1 MSGGLYWSFVLG
13 AATVSLLAGLI
24 YLTVCVGRFQGIR
37 KLSGGSGG
45 RRFLLSLGIIAA
57 VFALLAFAM
66 SMINAVVVFLHAV
79 LIFLLFGLG
88 VRLAG
93 KLTGRQFRANWQG
106 WLALA
111 FTLVYLTGAY
121 ISCNHVRQKDYVL
134 TTEKRLGTLKIA
146 LIADSHLGT
155 TFDGDGFG
163 EHLKQIEAQSPDLLV
178 ITGDFV
184 DDWSRR
190 EDLEK
195 ACAALGET
203 KFPFGVWYVYGNHDA
218 GSFSH
223 RDFSLS
229 ELEEALRS
237 CGVHV
242 LADQWEEVDGRFIV
256 AGRKDASMSAFRGS
270 RKDASDLLAGADG
283 DKYIVLLDH
292 QPSDYDSEA
301 LSPADLVL
309 SGHTHG
315 GQLIPITYVG
325 KWFGIVDREYGYERR
340 EGTDFIVTSGISDW
354 ALQFKTGARSE
365 YVLITVEGKT

>member
-1 MSGGLYWSFVLG
+1 MYWSYVLG
-13 AATVSLLAGLI
+13 AATLALLAGLV

-37 KLSGGSGG
+37 KLSGGKGG
-45 RRFLLSLGIIAA
+45 RRVLLSLGIIAV
-57 VFALLAFAM
+57 VFTFLSFAM
-66 SMINAVVVFLHAV
+66 SVINAVVVFLHGV

-88 VRLAG
+88 VRLVK
-93 KLTGRQFRANWQG
+93 KLSGRQFRINWQG

-111 FTLVYLTGAY
+111 FTLIYLTAAY

-134 TTEKRLGTLKIA
+134 TTDKRLGTLKIA

-163 EHLKQIEAQSPDLLV
+163 EHLKRIEAQSPDLLV

-184 DDWSRR
+184 DDWSRK
-190 EDLEK
+190 EDLER
-195 ACAALGET
+195 ACAALGEA

-218 GSFSH
+218 GSFYH

-229 ELEEALRS
+229 ELEAALRG

-242 LADQWEEVDGRFIV
+242 LADGWEEVDGRFIV
-256 AGRKDASMSAFRGS
+256 AGRKDASMGAFRAP
-270 RKDASDLLAGADG
+270 RKDASALLAGADR
-283 DKYIVLLDH
+283 DKYIILLDH

-354 ALQFKTGARSE
+354 ELQFKTGASSE
-365 YVLITVEGKT
+365 YVIITVEGKA